1 MTWRRAQF
9 LDTEQV
15 FDYSSSW
22 SWNTIVV
29 IHDIESV
36 TGARYVT
43 GTSKKE
49 TT

>member
-1 MTWRRAQF
+1 MGSHF
-9 LDTEQV
+9 LAIEQV

-29 IHDIESV
+29 IHDTKSV
-36 TGARYVT
+36 TGARYGT

>member
-1 MTWRRAQF
+1 MFAYRK
-9 LDTEQV
+9 
-15 FDYSSSW
+15 SW

-29 IHDIESV
+29 IHDMKSV
-36 TGARYVT
+36 TDARYGT